1 MLIIYWKEYYTWR
14 LDKKISHVLITNLKL
29 TLDQSIS
36 FQMPRKLIIVYRNNE
51 ITSERLNFPVTPFT
65 RYFLLSYLYFS
76 IPRLISSPHIIV
88 VLRSYFSL
96 GSPLLPFFQFSLS
109 PKRATSSF
117 RTSVRCSK
125 SGALSIQFADRFYRA
140 SHRRRTAV
148 SIGYADGQFREP
160 FTRLELPPFVSRQFR
175 GDTKETF
182 RIRGILP
189 IIRIVIKRCII
200 YIENVL
206 IKYFI
211 LQLKRK

>member
-117 RTSVRCSK
+117 RTSVR
-125 SGALSIQFADRFYRA
+125 ALLEERRA
-140 SHRRRTAV
+140 INSVRGSFLSCVASTSNRGFHRLCRWPISRAFHPSRT
-148 SIGYADGQFREP
+148 SSFR
-160 FTRLELPPFVSRQFR
+160 
-175 GDTKETF
+175 
-182 RIRGILP
+182 
-189 IIRIVIKRCII
+189 
-200 YIENVL
+200 
-206 IKYFI
+206 
-211 LQLKRK
+211 